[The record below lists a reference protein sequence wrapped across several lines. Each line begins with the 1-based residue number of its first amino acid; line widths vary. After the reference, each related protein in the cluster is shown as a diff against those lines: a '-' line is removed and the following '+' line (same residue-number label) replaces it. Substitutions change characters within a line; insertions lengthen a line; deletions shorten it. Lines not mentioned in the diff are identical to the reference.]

1 MSGTDPQSVASVLGV
16 ATRIAQR
23 MGLHSESAHA
33 KCTPFEAEMRRRLWW
48 SLVLFDARV
57 CELAGNS
64 SSGMLVPTWDCAT
77 PLNVN
82 DFDLQPDM
90 KNPPTMQG
98 RSTEALFA
106 VVRSEIGDSLR
117 HSDFHLDFTNP
128 LLKKIAKDV
137 QRDSAPKI
145 IELFALEKTIE
156 EKYLRYCNPENPL
169 HFITVWTARYHLARN
184 RLVESYSRSPSP
196 SIQQADAQ
204 RDDAVSCSL
213 NMLECD
219 TNLITSPHT
228 KGYLWLPEV
237 WFPFPAYIRLVQD
250 LKKRPTSELADR
262 IWDVLSKNYK
272 AHFEHLRQSE
282 SPFLKVFAHVVL
294 RAWEAREALPS
305 HVEESPTPPWI
316 VSDIRRKLTQSK
328 QDTLKSP
335 DAKAEQFGE
344 VLGMSVDSYSTPM
357 PVNLSDDG
365 MLFGMETQSYQ
376 ELGIGHRQAALDVNI
391 SQLGWNSMGWNSFQD
406 LRW

>member
-1 MSGTDPQSVASVLGV
+1 
-16 ATRIAQR
+16 
-23 MGLHSESAHA
+23 
-33 KCTPFEAEMRRRLWW
+33 MRRRLWW

-77 PLNVN
+77 PSNVN

-90 KNPPTMQG
+90 KEPPTMQG

-128 LLKKIAKDV
+128 LLKKVAKDV
-137 QRDSAPKI
+137 QRASTSKLS
-145 IELFALEKTIE
+145 ELSTLETAIE
-156 EKYLRYCNPENPL
+156 EKYLAYCNPGNPL
-169 HFITVWTARYHLARN
+169 HFITLWTARYHLARN
-184 RLVESYSRSPSP
+184 RLVESYSKLSS
-196 SIQQADAQ
+196 SSAHQADTQ
-204 RDDAVSCSL
+204 LGDAVSCSL

-219 TNLITSPHT
+219 TTLITSPQI

-250 LKKRPTSELADR
+250 LKERPDSELAER
-262 IWDVLSKNYK
+262 IWDVLSSNYK

-282 SPFLKVFAHVVL
+282 SPFLKVFAHIIL
-294 RAWEAREALPS
+294 RAWEAREALS
-305 HVEESPTPPWI
+305 SQLRESPTPPWI
-316 VSDIRRKLTQSK
+316 VSDIRRKSTQPK
-328 QDTLKSP
+328 HNTLNSP
-335 DAKAEQFGE
+335 SAKAEQSRE
-344 VLGMSVDSYSTPM
+344 SLDVSVDNHSTSV
-357 PVNLSDDG
+357 PVDFGDDG
-365 MLFGMETQSYQ
+365 ILFSIDAQSYQ
-376 ELGIGHRQAALDVNI
+376 ELGIGQRQAALDVNM
-391 SQLGWNSMGWNSFQD
+391 SQGWNPMGWNSFQD